1 MKKIFILFVFF
12 ISGCLN
18 LYDNKTYYSYE
29 CLGEP
34 YKDIKGIV
42 GFYIEQIDSVS
53 KAKAFIL
60 SSFLSSSNIENVNIY
75 DNVKAIEAG
84 YKVDSSRNGP
94 YFSQLVINRDIID
107 TQLQMPIVSNTGID
121 SLNTVDL
128 GGGIYHTT
136 VNYNNDIIGYK
147 PISTKIPRI
156 CVYVIIRDVWIKFD
170 KNNKPEPGKPLRTAR
185 VCTTG
190 DVSDYETLTQSL
202 NIFMQNNI
210 KFDSK
215 KFYECSKTTKK
226 CNSIN
231 NF

>member
-42 GFYIEQIDSVS
+42 GFYIEQIDSTS

-94 YFSQLVINRDIID
+94 YFSQLVIIRDVID
-107 TQLQMPIVSNTGID
+107 TQLQMPIISNTGID
-121 SLNTVDL
+121 SINTVDL

-147 PISTKIPRI
+147 PISTKIPRT
-156 CVYVIIRDVWIKFD
+156 CVYVIIRDVWFKFD
-170 KNNKPEPGKPLRTAR
+170 KNNKPELGKPLRIAK
-185 VCTTG
+185 VCTSG
-190 DVSDYETLTQSL
+190 NVSDYEMLTQTF
-202 NIFMQNNI
+202 NIFTQNNI
-210 KFDSK
+210 RFDK
-215 KFYECSKTTKK
+215 EQPYECSKIMNK
-226 CNSIN
+226 CTPIN
-231 NF
+231 RI